1 MQIFLHTRASG
12 EILNYRVFEIAN
24 FAEALVLSPI
34 EWSLSRWDMFTVLQC
49 SVYQVSISL
58 AIITGA
64 VSVVVALIGYAAVAF
79 ESRNLLA
86 WVDNIQIQT
95 KAKYSCLLLV
105 HHIPGCY
112 LRSRVNQWTAF
123 ICLSRES
130 GS

>member
-1 MQIFLHTRASG
+1 MKL
-12 EILNYRVFEIAN
+12 LD

-34 EWSLSRWDMFTVLQC
+34 EWSLDRWDMFTVLQC

-86 WVDNIQIQT
+86 WVENIRIQT
-95 KAKYSCLLLV
+95 KAKYS
-105 HHIPGCY
+105 Y
-112 LRSRVNQWTAF
+112 LH
-123 ICLSRES
+123 
-130 GS
+130 